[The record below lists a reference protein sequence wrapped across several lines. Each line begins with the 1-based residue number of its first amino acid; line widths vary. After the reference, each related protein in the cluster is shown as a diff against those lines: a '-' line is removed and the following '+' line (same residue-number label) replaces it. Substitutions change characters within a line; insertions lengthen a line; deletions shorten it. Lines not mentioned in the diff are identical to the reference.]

1 MKLRFKYQLILYYIV
16 VMAIVI
22 AAFLIYILQQSRN
35 FKLTSIREQLI
46 SYNESVYSGE
56 VIM

>member
-46 SYNESVYSGE
+46 SYNDS
-56 VIM
+56 